1 MPQINF
7 IVNNVFLGHLSE
19 EALAVAT
26 ITGVYYLIFVG
37 IGYGLNNGLQALISR
52 RAGEARNQEIGK
64 LFQQGIYIALLI
76 AAAGILVTY
85 VLTPVIL
92 RATIDSRATAEKAIS
107 FLRIRIWGLPF
118 LFIYQMR
125 NALLVGIN
133 KSKYLVTGTLAE
145 AAANILFDYVLI
157 FGAFGFP
164 LLGFNGAAY
173 ASIIAEFT
181 GMFVIFLVLKS
192 KGIDREFSLF
202 KKATW
207 DAPLIRSILSMSGP
221 LVFQYAV
228 SIVSWLLFYILIER
242 NASQTSLAVSNT
254 MRNFFGLFGV
264 FAWAFAATANSMVS
278 NVIGQGKKDEVIPL
292 INKIAKVSVAISA
305 SFGLLLIISPR
316 FYLSVY
322 GLSEEFIQAGIP
334 ILRLVALVMVLMSFS
349 TVWLSAVTGTG
360 NSRVTLLIEVGA
372 IFLYSIYVWLVLEVY
387 QLSIFWGWASEL
399 LYWTCL
405 FSCSYYYIKSN
416 RWRAKII

>member
-1 MPQINF
+1 VPGSWSPT
-7 IVNNVFLGHLSE
+7 L
-19 EALAVAT
+19 
-26 ITGVYYLIFVG
+26 
-37 IGYGLNNGLQALISR
+37 
-52 RAGEARNQEIGK
+52 
-64 LFQQGIYIALLI
+64 
-76 AAAGILVTY
+76 
-85 VLTPVIL
+85 LTPVIL
-92 RATIDSRATAEKAIS
+92 KATIDSHATAEKAIS

-292 INKIAKVSVAISA
+292 INKIAKVSAAISA

-334 ILRLVALVMVLMSFS
+334 LLRLVALVMVLMSFS

-387 QLSIFWGWASEL
+387 QLSILWGWASEL

-405 FSCSYYYIKSN
+405 FSCSFYYIKEQQVEGKNNLNAVAHQLKRIWGTDLS
-416 RWRAKII
+416 